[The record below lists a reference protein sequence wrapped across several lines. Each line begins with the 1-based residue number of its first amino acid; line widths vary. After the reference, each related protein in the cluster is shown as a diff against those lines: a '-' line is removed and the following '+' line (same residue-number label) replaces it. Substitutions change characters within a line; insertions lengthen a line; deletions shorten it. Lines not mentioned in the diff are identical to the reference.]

1 MRKPYAMF
9 VDILGY
15 DWVLEPIVEFDNA
28 DSLIDLLPSK
38 VIAPAEKR
46 LEKMRKQLLWLFGE

>member
-1 MRKPYAMF
+1 MF